1 MSSRKSEILHFDG
14 FLLFKSYKVSA
25 KTVQKSYLSWLKCDA
40 KLKEKLTCGFKYDMW
55 NLVNFHPTTQKSKNF
70 FSMDSFCPKYA
81 RFELQKY
88 RGVIFHNTEQRC
100 KIWINLDLAVSKML
114 WGIWWT
120 FIRALKSLKNWV
132 SGQFP
137 DRYFSNGH
145 IPDGH
150 FPDGHFPDGLFPGG
164 HFPKDISPTRNIPSG
179 KSSSGKC
186 PLGMCSGLKF
196 SDFRLLAWKL
206 TKFLTSFFNPRSS
219 FPLSFTF
226 TWRTRL
232 QGTLPRQTHPQRT
245 LRRPVK
251 YLK

>member
-1 MSSRKSEILHFDG
+1 
-14 FLLFKSYKVSA
+14 
-25 KTVQKSYLSWLKCDA
+25 
-40 KLKEKLTCGFKYDMW
+40 MW
-55 NLVNFHPTTQKSKNF
+55 NLVNFRPTTQKSKNF

-88 RGVIFHNTEQRC
+88 RGNIFHNTEQRC

-137 DRYFSNGH
+137 DGYFSNGH

-150 FPDGHFPDGLFPGG
+150 FPNGHFPDRHFPDGRFPDGLFPDG

-179 KSSSGKC
+179 KSSLGKC
-186 PLGMCSGLKF
+186 PLGMCPGIKF

-206 TKFLTSFFNPRSS
+206 TKFLMSFFNPRSS
-219 FPLSFTF
+219 FPLGFIF
-226 TWRTRL
+226 TWRTCLRW
-232 QGTLPRQTHPQRT
+232 TLPRQTFPWPDTSPMDTSPTRHISNGHFPDQTHPRRT